1 MSADM
6 VQVEALTRRFR
17 NRKGNEVTALDG
29 VTLHAREGEV
39 VGLLGPNGAGKTTL
53 SRILTT
59 LLLPT
64 SGIARVDGL
73 DVVHDARQVRERI
86 GLVLGG
92 ERGLYNRLTARQN
105 LRYWGAMQGLQGK
118 ACRSRADELLER
130 LGLSARADDRVQTYS
145 RGMVQ
150 RVHLARALLRS
161 PRLLIMDEP
170 TSGMDPHAAQG
181 FRGLV
186 EELRDSGST
195 ILLATH
201 DMQEAQSLCSR
212 VALIDHGRILQEGTT
227 EDLLR
232 AIGTGR
238 TVTAAGV
245 AAQLALSIAAIAGV
259 SVQESTPDGLLTLRA
274 DGDGAIA
281 AVLQALTAA
290 GVHELSVAAPSLT
303 EVYRTIIEDREFAL

>member
-6 VQVEALTRRFR
+6 LQVEALTRRFR

-64 SGIARVDGL
+64 GGIARVDGL

-105 LRYWGAMQGLQGK
+105 LRYWGAMQGLPGK
-118 ACRSRADELLER
+118 ACRSRADQLLER
-130 LGLSARADDRVQTYS
+130 LGLSARADDQIQTYS

-212 VALIDHGRILQEGTT
+212 IALIDHGRILQEGTT